1 MKQICHFERSVAM
14 TANIALLMIGLS
26 VSGQT
31 LQLELARNIHRST
44 SYAVMAG
51 ASGYND
57 DSIVGGISIKQ
68 YPNGGNRI
76 ALKANANLT
85 VSPNVFIGIQTE
97 VFPIQ
102 SKGIASFVEG
112 AIGTGLNYRRFQL
125 SLNYVP
131 FEFNPVDKVSYEDGV
146 MVKFGYRVKFE
157 R

>member
-1 MKQICHFERSVAM
+1 MKSYL
-14 TANIALLMIGLS
+14 TIALLMIGLS
-26 VSGQT
+26 AYTQT
-31 LQLELARNIHRST
+31 LQTEISRNLYRST

-51 ASGYND
+51 VSGWND
-57 DSIVGGISIKQ
+57 DSIVGGIAIKQ

-112 AIGTGLNYRRFQL
+112 AIGTGLNYRQFQL

-131 FEFNPVDKVSYEDGV
+131 FEFNH
-146 MVKFGYRVKFE
+146 F
-157 R
+157 

>member
-1 MKQICHFERSVAM
+1 MAIR
-14 TANIALLMIGLS
+14 LS
-26 VSGQT
+26 AYTQT
-31 LQLELARNIHRST
+31 LQTEISRNLYRST

-51 ASGYND
+51 VSGWND

-68 YPNGGNRI
+68 FKGGSRI
-76 ALKANANLT
+76 AAKFNANLT

-102 SKGIASFVEG
+102 TGKIQSFVEG
-112 AIGTGLNYRRFQL
+112 AIGTGLNYRQFQL

>member
-1 MKQICHFERSVAM
+1 MKSYL
-14 TANIALLMIGLS
+14 TIALLMIGLS

-31 LQLELARNIHRST
+31 LQTEISRNLYRST

-51 ASGYND
+51 VSGWND

-68 YPNGGNRI
+68 FKGGSRI
-76 ALKANANLT
+76 AAKFNANLT

-102 SKGIASFVEG
+102 TGKIQSFVEG
-112 AIGTGLNYRRFQL
+112 AIGVGLNHRQFQL

-131 FEFNPVDKVSYEDGV
+131 FEFNPVDKVSYEDGL

>member
-1 MKQICHFERSVAM
+1 MKSYL
-14 TANIALLMIGLS
+14 TIALMAIRLS
-26 VSGQT
+26 AYTQT
-31 LQLELARNIHRST
+31 LQTEISRNLYRST

-51 ASGYND
+51 VSGWND

-68 YPNGGNRI
+68 FKGGSRI
-76 ALKANANLT
+76 AAKFNANLT

-102 SKGIASFVEG
+102 TGKIQSFVEG
-112 AIGTGLNYRRFQL
+112 AIGTGLNYRQFQL